1 MALPSMPLQLSSK
14 LHCSLYSC
22 SQESMRRPWPLHTQ
36 LIPSCGRRLKLREML
51 LPQVVDRQQLRDT
64 RSRPDVSNGKSNGSI
79 ASIWAVPAEL
89 FPRSLS
95 DKSKRLA
102 DEVSLQLHLSTQ
114 LQRAELASQAGSV
127 KPCGYVRSLCLQAQ
141 ITNAGLVSAF
151 APAVA
156 VWVSSMLSSFLAV
169 WKGLSL
175 LLW

>member
-14 LHCSLYSC
+14 LHCSLHSC
-22 SQESMRRPWPLHTQ
+22 IQESLRRSWPLHTQ
-36 LIPSCGRRLKLREML
+36 LILMCGRRLKLREML

-102 DEVSLQLHLSTQ
+102 DEVGPALIAFTE
-114 LQRAELASQAGSV
+114 LQRAELALQ
-127 KPCGYVRSLCLQAQ
+127 PCS
-141 ITNAGLVSAF
+141 
-151 APAVA
+151 
-156 VWVSSMLSSFLAV
+156 
-169 WKGLSL
+169 
-175 LLW
+175 